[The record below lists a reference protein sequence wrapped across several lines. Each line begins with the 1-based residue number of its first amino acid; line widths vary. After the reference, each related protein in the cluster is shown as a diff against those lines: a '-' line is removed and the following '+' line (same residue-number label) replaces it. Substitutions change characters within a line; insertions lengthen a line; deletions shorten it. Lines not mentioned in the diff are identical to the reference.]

1 MISYLEKLLMLRP
14 HIQIIELQEVKGQTL
29 ETKAR
34 NLLIKTRF
42 EELKQNNSIINA
54 INLIANE
61 FFISYS
67 RAVKIIYDYK

>member
-1 MISYLEKLLMLRP
+1 MINYLEKLLMLRP
-14 HIQIIELQEVKGQTL
+14 NIQIIELQEVKGQTL

-42 EELKQNNSIINA
+42 EELKQNNSIINT

-61 FFISYS
+61 FYISYS